1 MTPPSPLP
9 PADATMERSE
19 YTKLKD
25 ENAKLKDE
33 NAKLREALAA
43 KETKSQSSAIVA
55 HAPRAD
61 NDGGGSN
68 YKQELVQEL
77 QQKAKRKREETEIL
91 AAETELH
98 NAEIDHI
105 DQKNIEWK
113 ARMVLNARRAE
124 QDAVDM

>member
-1 MTPPSPLP
+1 MILKRGHDAAADFWSLGVLIFEMITGGPPF
-9 PADATMERSE
+9 
-19 YTKLKD
+19 Y
-25 ENAKLKDE
+25 
-33 NAKLREALAA
+33 
-43 KETKSQSSAIVA
+43 
-55 HAPRAD
+55 
-61 NDGGGSN
+61 SN